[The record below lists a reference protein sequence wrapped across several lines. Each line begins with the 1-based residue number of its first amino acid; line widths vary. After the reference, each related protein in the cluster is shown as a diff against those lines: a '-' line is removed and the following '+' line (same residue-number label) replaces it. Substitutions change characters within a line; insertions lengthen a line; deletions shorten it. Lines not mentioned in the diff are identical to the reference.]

1 MNVFNRVV
9 VIVLIILLVI
19 VTAIVAVVPEQTFW
33 FLSETF
39 GWLQDS
45 TKAYMDSPDRFIFAT
60 VRVLVGGAIA
70 FLCLILL
77 WLELRRPRKKAIRA
91 QKLAGGEA
99 HIATDSI
106 EQRLAYNIDQLPDVI
121 KVSPRITGRTRGVDI
136 DLMLETSPD
145 VDVPMKTEE
154 VIEVTR
160 EVIGERMGLKLG
172 KVTVK
177 IKHAPYPRE

>member
-1 MNVFNRVV
+1 VILF
-9 VIVLIILLVI
+9 IVLLLI
-19 VTAIVAVVPEQTFW
+19 ATAIVAIVPEQTFW

-39 GWLQDS
+39 KWLEDEVRG
-45 TKAYMDSPDRFIFAT
+45 YMESPDRFLFAT
-60 VRVLVGGAIA
+60 GRVLIGGAIA

-77 WLELRRPRKKAIRA
+77 WLELRRPRKKTIRA

-99 HIATDSI
+99 FIATDSI

-121 KVSPRITGRTRGVDI
+121 KVSPRLTGRARGVDI

-145 VDVPMKTEE
+145 VDIPMKTEE

-172 KVTVK
+172 KVAVK